1 MALIGSIYIQKLAKF
16 SMRNE
21 IDTQDEDKL
30 SSASIFYA
38 SMYILY
44 HHACIFVRKIF
55 SFELMK
61 YIMMNR
67 NFQLVVIFQ
76 YHFLYIIST
85 FFVMNLIL
93 H

>member
-1 MALIGSIYIQKLAKF
+1 MALRGSVYIQKLAKF

-44 HHACIFVRKIF
+44 HHACTFVRKIF

-67 NFQLVVIFQ
+67 
-76 YHFLYIIST
+76 
-85 FFVMNLIL
+85 
-93 H
+93 

>member
-1 MALIGSIYIQKLAKF
+1 MALRGSIYIQKLAKL

-30 SSASIFYA
+30 SSASILYA

-44 HHACIFVRKIF
+44 HHVCIFVRDMF

-61 YIMMNR
+61 YIMRNR
-67 NFQLVVIFQ
+67 KVVIFQ
-76 YHFLYIIST
+76 YHFPYIIST
-85 FFVMNLIL
+85 FCVMNLL
-93 H
+93 LY